1 MDNGHWVLFQIGDT
15 SATASVQTIA
25 RIAETSSGNNGTKLS
40 TTVQANSATN
50 PCYLKTDD
58 TIEVLEHNNHDDTE
72 KISSNKVD
80 FNLDFTRLF

>member
-1 MDNGHWVLFQIGDT
+1 MLWLGDT

-25 RIAETSSGNNGTKLS
+25 RIAETSSGCNGTKLS

-58 TIEVLEHNNHDDTE
+58 TIEVLEHNNHEDTE

-80 FNLDFTRLF
+80 LYLKLYKIS